1 MSHKYKV
8 KMTSHNYP
16 IGKIKNM
23 VTKYQ
28 KEQSQGLL
36 ESVGELIKD
45 FKKNGTKKRKR
56 RKRKKRTR
64 KGGGRTKKRKSRRR
78 KKRTRR
84 RKRKKR

>member
-36 ESVGELIKD
+36 KSVGELIKD

-56 RKRKKRTR
+56 KKRTR
-64 KGGGRTKKRKSRRR
+64 KGGRRTKKRKSRRR

>member
-8 KMTSHNYP
+8 KITSHDYP

-28 KEQSQGLL
+28 KEKPQGLM
-36 ESVGELIKD
+36 ESFGELIKD
-45 FKKNGTKKRKR
+45 FKKKGN
-56 RKRKKRTR
+56 KRKKRRKKTR
-64 KGGGRTKKRKSRRR
+64 KGGRRTKKRKSRRR

-84 RKRKKR
+84 RRRKKR